1 MRSFRRKHT
10 QADEEES
17 VFITMTDMTIS
28 FLLIVMIL
36 LAFFVTLL
44 NDNNSVSQ
52 SDHEEV
58 QSELREAQAQNERL
72 SERLSAAQAQND
84 RLSESLIRQAAERD
98 DYREQL
104 ELLKP
109 LKQRLAEATAEN
121 LRLSKRLAE
130 RTEQRDD
137 YREQLKLLKPLDLYL
152 IDADS
157 ELRRILE
164 WLRDGL
170 KAEPEFRDLAVE
182 ITPEGDALRFQGEGL
197 FESGESELKP
207 DSRQRAIVVKMGELL
222 DEVLV
227 CHTFG
232 PRAVRDESC
241 DGRSALIDA
250 VQIEGHTDYVNTHK
264 FNLNLSTDRSNET
277 LNVIL
282 GEDERILAHR
292 NKRCQ
297 PVMSVSGY
305 GKMRPVETNETAEGR
320 AANRRIDLR
329 IIMYHPGNLEDLEAI
344 QRINRCEDSFPVTG
358 ESG

>member
-1 MRSFRRKHT
+1 MRSFKRRHT

-44 NDNNSVSQ
+44 NDNNSVSR

-58 QSELREAQAQNERL
+58 QGELREMQAENERL
-72 SERLSAAQAQND
+72 SERLIKQ
-84 RLSESLIRQAAERD
+84 EAERD

-121 LRLSKRLAE
+121 LWLSKRLSE
-130 RTEQRDD
+130 RTEQRDE
-137 YREQLKLLKPLDLYL
+137 YREQLKLRKPLDLYL
-152 IDADS
+152 IDADN
-157 ELRRILE
+157 ERRKILE

-197 FESGESELKP
+197 FESGKSELKLE
-207 DSRQRAIVVKMGELL
+207 SRQRAIVVKMGELL

-232 PRAVRDESC
+232 PRAVRDDSC
-241 DGRSALIDA
+241 DGRSALIEA

-292 NKRCQ
+292 NRRCQ

-305 GKMRPVETNETAEGR
+305 GKMRPVATNETAEGR

-329 IIMYHPGNLEDLEAI
+329 IIMYHPGKLEDLETI
-344 QRINRCEDSFPVTG
+344 QRIDRCESFFPVTG

>member
-44 NDNNSVSQ
+44 NDNNSVSR
-52 SDHEEV
+52 SDYEEV
-58 QSELREAQAQNERL
+58 QSELREAQAENERL
-72 SERLSAAQAQND
+72 SERLS
-84 RLSESLIRQAAERD
+84 RQAAERD
-98 DYREQL
+98 NYREQL

-121 LRLSKRLAE
+121 LWLSKRLAE
-130 RTEQRDD
+130 RT
-137 YREQLKLLKPLDLYL
+137 EQLKLLKPLDLYL
-152 IDADS
+152 IDADN

-170 KAEPEFRDLAVE
+170 KAEPEFRDLDVE

-197 FESGESELKP
+197 FESGKSELKP

-222 DEVLV
+222 DKVLV

-264 FNLNLSTDRSNET
+264 YNLNLSTDRSNET
-277 LNVIL
+277 LSVIL
-282 GEDERILAHR
+282 GEDERILSHR

-305 GKMRPVETNETAEGR
+305 GKMRPVATNETAEGR

-329 IIMYHPGNLEDLEAI
+329 IIMYHPGNLEDLETI

>member
-44 NDNNSVSQ
+44 NDNNSVSR

-58 QSELREAQAQNERL
+58 QSELREAQAENERL
-72 SERLSAAQAQND
+72 SERLSW
-84 RLSESLIRQAAERD
+84 QAAERD
-98 DYREQL
+98 NYREQL

-109 LKQRLAEATAEN
+109 LKQRLTEATAKN
-121 LRLSKRLAE
+121 LWLSKRLAE
-130 RTEQRDD
+130 RTEQRDE

-152 IDADS
+152 IDADN

-197 FESGESELKP
+197 FESGKSELKP

-264 FNLNLSTDRSNET
+264 YNLNLSTDRSNET
-277 LNVIL
+277 LSVIL
-282 GEDERILAHR
+282 GEDERILSHR

-305 GKMRPVETNETAEGR
+305 GKMRPVATNETAEGR

-329 IIMYHPGNLEDLEAI
+329 IIMYHPGNLEDLETI
-344 QRINRCEDSFPVTG
+344 QRIDRCEDSFPVTG

>member
-121 LRLSKRLAE
+121 LWLSKRLAE
-130 RTEQRDD
+130 RTGQRDD
-137 YREQLKLLKPLDLYL
+137 YREQLKLSKPLDLYL
-152 IDADS
+152 IDADN
-157 ELRRILE
+157 ERRRILE

-182 ITPEGDALRFQGEGL
+182 ITREGDALRFQGEGL
-197 FESGESELKP
+197 FESGKSELKP

-222 DEVLV
+222 DKVLV

-250 VQIEGHTDYVNTHK
+250 VQIEGHTDHVDTHK
-264 FNLNLSTDRSNET
+264 VNLNLSTDRSNET
-277 LNVIL
+277 LSVIL

-305 GKMRPVETNETAEGR
+305 GKMRPVAANETAEGR

-329 IIMYHPGNLEDLEAI
+329 IIMYHPGNLEDLETI
-344 QRINRCEDSFPVTG
+344 QRIDRCEDFFPVTG